1 LTENLSRLTT
11 ISVISLIFLARF
23 MAVELDGSSLT
34 IEDVEAV
41 ARGGSSIG
49 VSNDGWARIEACRNM
64 IQEKI
69 DNHEI
74 MYGVTTGIGEF
85 SEVVLTPEQV
95 KSFQKYLV
103 YSHAAGI
110 GGPLPIDV
118 VRGAMVGRI
127 NVHCH
132 GNSGGRREVTEQLIE
147 MVNRGVTPV
156 AAANGSVGACGDL
169 APMSQLAMGM
179 MGEGDSFYQG
189 DRMESAVALEAVG
202 MTPLKLHARDGLAII
217 NGSNMLTAMAALTI
231 CDAQKWLKLQDIA
244 AAMTIEA
251 LNANMTP
258 YDHKLHEL
266 RGFSGSQVVASNLR
280 RLTEGSEI
288 MAAEGKKVQDAYSL
302 RSTPQVIG
310 ALRDALNFAKSQ
322 VEIELNGVGD
332 NPVFIVEEQR
342 VITGANFQGTP
353 VSLPMEMV
361 GTGLSMA
368 AVLSER
374 RLNRLTNPA
383 LSGGLPPFLTEH
395 PGMHSGLMVAQYTA
409 CALVA
414 ETRIL
419 SHPAANQSIPAAADQ
434 EDFVSMGMTT
444 TQKTAKIMENCFSV
458 LAIEMVA
465 AAQALDIRD
474 LKPGTG
480 VAAAHAVI
488 REKIAHLDE
497 DRPLFP
503 DNDAMFEILK
513 SGDLLAA
520 VEATIGPLD

>member
-1 LTENLSRLTT
+1 
-11 ISVISLIFLARF
+11 
-23 MAVELDGSSLT
+23 MAVELNGSGLT
-34 IEDVEAV
+34 IEDVESV
-41 ARGGSSIG
+41 ARGGASVG
-49 VSNDGWARIEACRNM
+49 VTDDGWARIEECREM

-85 SEVVLTPEQV
+85 SEVVLTPDQV
-95 KSFQKYLV
+95 KDFQKYLI

-110 GGPLPIDV
+110 GGPLPEDV

-132 GNSGGRREVTEQLIE
+132 GNSAGRREVTQQLIE

-156 AAANGSVGACGDL
+156 AAAKGSVGACGDL
-169 APMSQLAMGM
+169 SPMSQVAMAM
-179 MGEGDSFYQG
+179 MGEGDVFYEG
-189 DRMESAVALEAVG
+189 ERMEAATALSAAGLE
-202 MTPLKLHARDGLAII
+202 PLKLHARDGLAII
-217 NGSNMLTAMAALTI
+217 NGSNMLTSMAALTL
-231 CDAQKWLKLQDIA
+231 CDAQRWVKLQDVA
-244 AAMTIEA
+244 AAMTLEA
-251 LNANMTP
+251 LNANMLP
-258 YDHKLHEL
+258 YDHRLHEL
-266 RGFSGSQVVASNLR
+266 RGFAGSQIVAANLR

-288 MAAEGKKVQDAYSL
+288 MAAQGKKVQDAYSL

-310 ALRDALNFAKSQ
+310 SVRDALNYARSQ

-332 NPVFIVEEQR
+332 NPVFLVDEQR

-395 PGMHSGLMVAQYTA
+395 AGMHSGLMVAQYTA

-444 TQKTAKIMENCFSV
+444 TQKTAQIMENCYSV
-458 LAIEMVA
+458 LAIEFVA
-465 AAQALDIRD
+465 AAQALDIRGM
-474 LKPGTG
+474 KPGTG
-480 VAAAHAVI
+480 VAAAHSLI

-503 DNDAMFEILK
+503 DNDAMLELLK
-513 SGDLLAA
+513 SGELLAV
-520 VEATIGPLD
+520 VEAAIGELD

>member
-1 LTENLSRLTT
+1 
-11 ISVISLIFLARF
+11 
-23 MAVELDGSSLT
+23 MPVELDGSQLR

-41 ARGGSSIG
+41 ARNRDQ
-49 VSNDGWARIEACRNM
+49 VSVSKDAWGRIDVCRSM
-64 IQEKI
+64 IQRKI
-69 DNHEI
+69 DAHEV

-85 SEVVLTPEQV
+85 SEVVLSPDQV
-95 KSFQKYLV
+95 EEFQKYLI

-110 GGPLPIDV
+110 GEPMIEEV
-118 VRGAMVGRI
+118 VRGAMLGRI

-132 GNSGGRREVTEQLIE
+132 GNSGGRPEITEHLIN
-147 MVNRGVTPV
+147 MLNRGITPI
-156 AAANGSVGACGDL
+156 AAAKGSVGACGDL
-169 APMSQLAMGM
+169 SPMSQIAMSM
-179 MGEGDSFYQG
+179 MGEGEAIYDG
-189 DRMESAVALEAVG
+189 KRMPSDAALESAGLQ
-202 MTPLKLHARDGLAII
+202 PLVLQARDGLAII
-217 NGSNMLTAMAALTI
+217 NGSNMLTAMAALSL
-231 CDAQKWLKLQDIA
+231 CDVEKWLKYHDIA
-244 AAMTIEA
+244 TAMTLES

-258 YDHKLHEL
+258 YDARLHEL

-280 RLTEGSEI
+280 RLTDGSEI
-288 MAAEGKKVQDAYSL
+288 LAGEGKKVQDAYSL

-310 ALRDALNFAKSQ
+310 AVRDSLRYAREQ

-332 NPVFIVEEQR
+332 NPVFLPDEDR

-353 VSLPMEMV
+353 IALPMEMV
-361 GTGLSMA
+361 GTGMSMA

-383 LSGGLPPFLTEH
+383 LSSGLPPFLTEK

-444 TQKTAKIMENCFSV
+444 TQKTQQIIKNCFGV
-458 LAIEMVA
+458 LAIEMIA
-465 AAQALDIRD
+465 AAQALDIRGGA
-474 LKPGTG
+474 PGKG
-480 VAAAHAVI
+480 VGAAHQVI
-488 REKIAHLDE
+488 RKYIDYLDD

-503 DNDAMFEILK
+503 DNDRMVEILE
-513 SGDLLAA
+513 SGELLEA
-520 VEATIGPLD
+520 VESAIGKLD